1 MAKGIDIKRVCE
13 LAKLEIPEQNMTEI
27 SKKVEEVLIMFDKLD
42 EFTIG
47 GSEAS
52 NIDDL
57 KLEIAF
63 ENLRDDNSRLDIGSP
78 EEPKAKSTLKNI
90 KDGFI
95 LGPRI

>member
-1 MAKGIDIKRVCE
+1 MAKGIDIKKLCE

-27 SKKVEEVLIMFDKLD
+27 SRKVEEVLLMFDKLD
-42 EFTIG
+42 DFTTG
-47 GSEAS
+47 DSEAS
-52 NIDDL
+52 SIDDL

-63 ENLRDDNSRLDIGSP
+63 ENLRDD
-78 EEPKAKSTLKNI
+78 KSKIDLSSSDGPQTIFKLKNT